1 MTQSGPWVAALA
13 SRLEAR
19 EPALKMSSATF
30 LEVAVFRAEDS
41 QALVDSEAL
50 ALSGVRI

>member
-1 MTQSGPWVAALA
+1 VAALA